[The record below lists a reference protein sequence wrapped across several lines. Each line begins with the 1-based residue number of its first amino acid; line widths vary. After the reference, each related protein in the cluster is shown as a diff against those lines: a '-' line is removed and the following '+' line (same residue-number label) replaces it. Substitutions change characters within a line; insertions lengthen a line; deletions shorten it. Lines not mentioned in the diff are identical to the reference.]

1 MITKLKVAFAVRILQ
16 HIFLI
21 VFALYMVYTAYNKII
36 GDIITENNQLKIEN
50 EIFKKALK
58 RK

>member
-1 MITKLKVAFAVRILQ
+1 MLQ
-16 HIFLI
+16 HVFLI
-21 VFALYMVYTAYNKII
+21 VFALYMAYTAYNKII

-50 EIFKKALK
+50 EILRKALK